1 MDNVQLSQT
10 TLFDAYANDHRTR
23 VIEYRNETT
32 VEQQFDG
39 IWIEVYTSIKNLVV
53 NDGELSFTAIHI
65 NVDADGELV
74 ITGEDIT
81 WKTRKMISLK

>member
-10 TLFDAYANDHRTR
+10 TLFDAYANKLRTR

-39 IWIEVYTSIKNLVV
+39 IWIAVYKSIKDLVV
-53 NDGELSFTAIHI
+53 NDGKMSFTAIHT
-65 NVDADGELV
+65 NLNADGELV
-74 ITGEDIT
+74 ITCEDIT